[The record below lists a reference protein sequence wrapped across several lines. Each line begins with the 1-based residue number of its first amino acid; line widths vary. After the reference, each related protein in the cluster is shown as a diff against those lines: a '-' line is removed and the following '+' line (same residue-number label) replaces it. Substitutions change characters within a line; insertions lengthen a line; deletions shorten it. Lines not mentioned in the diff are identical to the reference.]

1 MARQTIFEGL
11 ESKEYHPRTVC
22 RALARLT
29 RFQDFTMHVF
39 STSRTL
45 LLACLACFGMAA
57 QAQELQL
64 FEPVETPAQGA
75 EPGQTLAED
84 SAQIAMPTA
93 PAFTL
98 VGTSRIGGRQTAT
111 LLSSTGEIVKVALS
125 EDGDQPI
132 DGYPGYRLVRV
143 SSRQAAISLP
153 EGMPCLGSRSQ
164 GVSCGADGL
173 VALSLTMAAP
183 VPVAEPAVQTDG
195 QPVVAEVTENGDVPP
210 DNPFAAALRAAA
222 QNERAGNA
230 AGQRGGPFNAERF
243 QPRRIAP
250 EDVPPGMRVV
260 RTPFGDRLVEQ

>member
-1 MARQTIFEGL
+1 
-11 ESKEYHPRTVC
+11 
-22 RALARLT
+22 LAVLT
-29 RFQDFTMHVF
+29 RLKDFTMLALPV
-39 STSRTL
+39 SRFL
-45 LLACLACFGMAA
+45 LLACLTCVGVAA

-64 FEPVETPAQGA
+64 FEPVESAGPGT
-75 EPGQTLAED
+75 EPGQALAEG
-84 SAQIAMPTA
+84 SAQIAMPSA

-111 LLSSTGEIVKVALS
+111 LLSSTGQLVKVDLN
-125 EDGDQPI
+125 EEGDQPI
-132 DGYPGYRLVRV
+132 EGFPGYRLVRV
-143 SSRQAAISLP
+143 GSRQAAISLP

-173 VALSLTMAAP
+173 VALTLTNAAP
-183 VPVAEPAVQTDG
+183 VPVAEPAVPVDG
-195 QPVVAEVTENGDVPP
+195 EPVVSDVTENGDVAA

-230 AGQRGGPFNAERF
+230 GQRGPFNAERF